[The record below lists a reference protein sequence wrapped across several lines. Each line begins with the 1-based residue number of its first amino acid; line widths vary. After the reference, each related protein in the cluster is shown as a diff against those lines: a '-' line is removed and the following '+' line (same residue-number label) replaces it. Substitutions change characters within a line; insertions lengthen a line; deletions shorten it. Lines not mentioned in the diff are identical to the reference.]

1 MGGLVKPAPHHAPY
15 SRVAA
20 LLGSGNSCC
29 EVSGT
34 KKTSSV
40 GCAALVRE
48 TPPESVAGHRVSQRI
63 SMKEEIF
70 VTPTPK
76 FRPWDSNMPLIGSL
90 LSGLGVTKIGQYTRA
105 GVTLTRTGCLPI
117 GNSKSNGSAYNIKRN
132 LGL

>member
-1 MGGLVKPAPHHAPY
+1 MGGLVKPAPHHARY
-15 SRVAA
+15 TRVAG

-63 SMKEEIF
+63 SMKEEMF
-70 VTPTPK
+70 VTPTPI
-76 FRPWDSNMPLIGSL
+76 FRPRDSNMPLIGSL
-90 LSGLGVTKIGQYTRA
+90 VLGLG
-105 GVTLTRTGCLPI
+105 LP
-117 GNSKSNGSAYNIKRN
+117 KSSWFFGWA
-132 LGL
+132 L